1 MPASEGGCKAHLRLF
16 FKRLLTFAV
25 TFNHG
30 RNLENTDMKK
40 FALIFPG
47 QGSQEIGM
55 GKALADA
62 FQSARDVFTEVDEAL
77 GQDLSKLMW
86 AGDIEELTLTA
97 NTQPALMAH
106 SIAAARALESEFGLS
121 AKDAAYVAGHSL
133 GEYSA
138 LAVAGSIGLS
148 DTAKLLRIRGNA
160 MQAAVQPGEGAMA
173 ALLGADIEQAEAAC
187 AAGRETGG
195 ACDIANDNAPGQLV
209 ISGRKDA
216 VEAACAH
223 AKDNG
228 VKKAM
233 LLNVSAPF
241 HCSLMQPAADAM
253 AEALADVAI
262 SSPATEL
269 VANVSASA
277 VNDPEIIRKNLI
289 SQVTGRV
296 RWTESVQ
303 FMVAQGVEATGEAG
317 NGKVLTVMQRRIEKA
332 LNGFTLGTPE
342 DLEAFAEAM
351 KG

>member
-1 MPASEGGCKAHLRLF
+1 MGIAF
-16 FKRLLTFAV
+16 T
-25 TFNHG
+25 
-30 RNLENTDMKK
+30 
-40 FALIFPG
+40 FPG
-47 QGSQEIGM
+47 QGSQAVGM
-55 GKALADA
+55 GKELADTYPEA
-62 FQSARDVFTEVDEAL
+62 RAVFQEVVEAL
-77 GQDLSKLMW
+77 DQKISDIMW
-86 AGDIEELTLTA
+86 NGPEETLTLTA
-97 NTQPALMAH
+97 NAQPALMAV
-106 SIAAARALESEFGLS
+106 SMAVMRVLEARGFKLS
-121 AKDAAYVAGHSL
+121 DTVSYVAGHSL

-138 LAVAGSIGLS
+138 LCAAGTFSVA
-148 DTAKLLRIRGNA
+148 DTARLLRIRGNA

-173 ALLGADIEQAEAAC
+173 ALLGADINQAEAAC

-216 VEAACAH
+216 VEAACAQ
-223 AKDNG
+223 AKDSG

-253 AEALADVAI
+253 AEALAEVSIAQPV
-262 SSPATEL
+262 SEL

-277 VNDPEIIRKNLI
+277 VTDPETIRKNLVA
-289 SQVTGRV
+289 QVTGRV

-317 NGKVLTVMQRRIEKA
+317 NGKVLTVMQRRIDKS

>member
-1 MPASEGGCKAHLRLF
+1 MPASEGGCKAHFGLF

-30 RNLENTDMKK
+30 RNLEKPDMKK

-55 GKALADA
+55 GKALAEA
-62 FQSARDVFTEVDEAL
+62 FQSARDVFAEIDEAL
-77 GQDLSKLMW
+77 GQDLSGLMW
-86 AGDIEELTLTA
+86 AGDIAELTLTA

-106 SIAAARALESEFGLS
+106 SLAAARALEAEFGLS

-138 LAVAGSIGLS
+138 LAAVGALGVA
-148 DTAKLLRIRGNA
+148 DTARLLRIRGNA

-173 ALLGADIEQAEAAC
+173 ALLGADIDQAEAAC

-223 AKDNG
+223 AKDSG

-253 AEALADVAI
+253 AEALADVSIAQ
-262 SSPATEL
+262 PVTEL

-277 VNDPEIIRKNLI
+277 VTDPETIRKNLVA
-289 SQVTGRV
+289 QVTGRV

-317 NGKVLTVMQRRIEKA
+317 NGKVLTVMQRRIDKS